1 MKQLCLEEKSSM
13 KVLVVHNFHRSGS
26 ASGDDQVFKHET
38 AMLKNAGIELLRYT
52 IHTDEFDKKNKAG
65 KLLASLDM
73 FWSPKTYRD
82 IQRICKEEK
91 PDIVHVHTFFR
102 CSLLLFCCCTPKRR
116 KSDTNTA

>member
-1 MKQLCLEEKSSM
+1 M

-82 IQRICKEEK
+82 HSENLQRGKARYCPCTHIFSVALSC
-91 PDIVHVHTFFR
+91 
-102 CSLLLFCCCTPKRR
+102 CFCCCTPKRR

>member
-1 MKQLCLEEKSSM
+1 M

-91 PDIVHVHTFFR
+91 PDIVHVHTPLRGASSVTAVRTCRFSAR
-102 CSLLLFCCCTPKRR
+102 STP
-116 KSDTNTA
+116 A

>member
-1 MKQLCLEEKSSM
+1 M

-52 IHTDEFDKKNKAG
+52 IHTDEFDKKNKTG

-73 FWSPKTYRD
+73 FWSPKTFRESAKRKSPILSMYT
-82 IQRICKEEK
+82 
-91 PDIVHVHTFFR
+91 HFFR
-102 CSLLLFCCCTPKRR
+102 CSLLLFLLLHTE
-116 KSDTNTA
+116 AA